1 MGRWYYNKKATVEA
15 SCDLTVFQLRRFG
28 MLQGDRHTATV
39 VTWVMR
45 HTGKESHVRVEV
57 NMIGEPHAK
66 LTYLAFDNEGN
77 VTPYDSEVTLVTTPC
92 NLGGVRY
99 WFICPAC
106 SRRVGGL
113 YIAPEDRY
121 FRCRHC
127 NNLTYHSP
135 NRVMMETFGHTSR
148 QIEKLQPE
156 IKRWTWGGRPTR
168 KARRLY
174 ALQHKMSLL
183 CVQVSAVLDRLR
195 AKCNLP
201 KNWDSG

>member
-1 MGRWYYNKKATVEA
+1 MRRWYYNKKATVEEA
-15 SCDLTVFQLRRFG
+15 CDLTVFQLRRFG
-28 MLQGDRHTATV
+28 MLEAGRRKATV

-45 HTGKESHVRVEV
+45 HTGKESCVRVEV

-66 LTYLAFDNEGN
+66 LTYLASDSEGN
-77 VTPYDSEVTLVTTPC
+77 VTPYDSEVSLVTTSC

-113 YIAPEDRY
+113 YIAPGDRY

-127 NNLTYHSP
+127 DNLTYRSR

-148 QIEKLQPE
+148 QIKRLLPKV
-156 IKRWTWGGRPTR
+156 KRWTWAGRPTR

-174 ALQHKMSLL
+174 SLQHKMDRF
-183 CVQVSAVLDRLR
+183 CVQASVVLDKLR

-201 KNWDSG
+201 EDWNSG